1 MAKRKLQRFAD
12 VATMPFVV
20 EPPIEMVLND
30 NSPIKG
36 NWHKEMFKNDN
47 PIVLELGCGK
57 GEYAVAMGKKYP
69 NKNYIGVDI
78 KGARIWYGA
87 STVREEK
94 IKNVAFLRTRI
105 DYCTYFFA
113 ENEVDE
119 IWLTFSDPQRKRS
132 RKRLTSKIFVDRY
145 KEFLKP
151 GGIVHLKTDSSL
163 LFAST
168 LEQIELQGYEL
179 IEKSWDLYGEMIDN
193 LDPDTQEILNVKT
206 HYEQIFTEKGFDI
219 KYVKFKIH

>member
-1 MAKRKLQRFAD
+1 MAKKKLQKFAD
-12 VATMPFVV
+12 VATMDFVV
-20 EPPIEMVLND
+20 EPPIEMVLNN

-36 NWHKEMFKNDN
+36 NWRKDMFKNDQ

-57 GEYAVAMGKKYP
+57 GEYAVALGKKYP

-87 STVREEK
+87 STVREEQ

-105 DYCTYFFA
+105 DYTPYFF
-113 ENEVDE
+113 EKDEVDE
-119 IWLTFSDPQRKRS
+119 IWLTFSDPQRKRPK
-132 RKRLTSKIFVDRY
+132 KRLTSEIFIDRY
-145 KEFLKP
+145 KQFLKP

-179 IEKSWDLYGEMIDN
+179 IEKTWDLYGESISK
-193 LDPDTQEILNVKT
+193 LDEDTQEILGVKT
-206 HYEQIFTEKGFDI
+206 HYEQIFSDKGFDI
-219 KYVKFKIH
+219 KYLKFKIH

>member
-12 VATMPFVV
+12 VATMDFVV
-20 EPPIEMVLND
+20 EPPIEMVLNN

-36 NWHKEMFKNDN
+36 NWRKDTFKNDH
-47 PIVLELGCGK
+47 PIILELGCGK
-57 GEYAVAMGKKYP
+57 GEYAVALGKKYP
-69 NKNYIGVDI
+69 ENNYIGVDI

-105 DYCTYFFA
+105 DYTTYFFDKD
-113 ENEVDE
+113 EVDE
-119 IWLTFSDPQRKRS
+119 IWLTFSDPQRKRP
-132 RKRLTSKIFVDRY
+132 RKRLTSKIFIDRY
-145 KEFLKP
+145 KQFLKP
-151 GGIVHLKTDSSL
+151 GGIIHLKTDSSL

-179 IEKSWDLYGEMIDN
+179 IEKTWDLYGETISN
-193 LDPDTQEILNVKT
+193 LDKDTQEILSVKT
-206 HYEQIFTEKGFDI
+206 HYEQIFTDKGFDI
-219 KYVKFKIH
+219 KYLKFKIH

>member
-1 MAKRKLQRFAD
+1 MAKKKLQRFAD

-30 NSPIKG
+30 NSPMKG
-36 NWHKEMFKNDN
+36 NWRKDMFKNDN

-57 GEYAVAMGKKYP
+57 GEYAVALGKKYP

-105 DYCTYFFA
+105 DYTNYFFA
-113 ENEVDE
+113 ENEIDE
-119 IWLTFSDPQRKRS
+119 IWLTFSDPQKKRP

-145 KEFLKP
+145 KQFLKP
-151 GGIVHLKTDSSL
+151 GGIIHVKTDSSL

-179 IEKSWDLYGEMIDN
+179 LEKSWDLYAEMPED
-193 LDPDTQEILNVKT
+193 LDQDTKEIFNIKT
-206 HYEQIFTEKGFDI
+206 HYEQIFTDKGFDI

>member
-1 MAKRKLQRFAD
+1 MAKKKLQRFAD

-30 NSPIKG
+30 NSPMKG
-36 NWHKEMFKNDN
+36 NWRKDMFKNDN

-57 GEYAVAMGKKYP
+57 GEYAVALGKKYP

-105 DYCTYFFA
+105 DYTNYFFA
-113 ENEVDE
+113 ENEIDE
-119 IWLTFSDPQRKRS
+119 IWLTFSDPQKKRP

-145 KEFLKP
+145 KQFLKP
-151 GGIVHLKTDSSL
+151 GGIIHVKTDSSL

-179 IEKSWDLYGEMIDN
+179 LEKSWDLYAEMPED
-193 LDPDTQEILNVKT
+193 LDQDTKIKT
-206 HYEQIFTEKGFDI
+206 HYEQIFTDKGFDI

>member
-30 NSPIKG
+30 KSHMKG
-36 NWHKEMFKNDN
+36 NWRKDMFKNDN

-57 GEYAVAMGKKYP
+57 GEYAVALGKKYP

-87 STVREEK
+87 STVREEE

-105 DYCTYFFA
+105 DYTNFFFA

-119 IWLTFSDPQRKRS
+119 IWLTFSDPQRKRP

-145 KEFLKP
+145 KQFLKP

-168 LEQIELQGYEL
+168 LEQIEIQGYEL
-179 IEKSWDLYGEMIDN
+179 IEKSWDLYGEMIED
-193 LDPDTQEILNVKT
+193 LDKDTQEILNVKT
-206 HYEQIFTEKGFDI
+206 HYEQIFTDKGFDI